1 MNNLHQVRIKL
12 KQLLATMYREAR
24 DWVSPLRT
32 VFPKL
37 SEVSSEEKRFYGEY
51 SGRALVLFIVWS
63 VVLISAAALAYRT
76 ITTATT
82 NAELLELID
91 RLWPY
96 LLALL
101 TPLLH
106 YYFGSRRRNGDED
119 SEEKDEAE
127 EDQFLN

>member
-1 MNNLHQVRIKL
+1 MKTLYQIGTQL
-12 KQLLATMYREAR
+12 KQLPGTMYRGTR
-24 DWVSPLRT
+24 DWVSSRNT
-32 VFPKL
+32 TFVNT
-37 SEVSSEEKRFYGEY
+37 SETSSKAKRFYREY
-51 SGRALVLFIVWS
+51 SGRALVLFIIWS

-106 YYFGSRRRNGDED
+106 YYFGSRRPNSDVS

-127 EDQFLN
+127 EDQSLT